1 MTNLENI
8 EELNKLKPEE
18 RELALQILEQYSKE
32 GSSGLFDDLIYY
44 DYKEIPVDIIT
55 FILDD
60 RYLGNA

>member
-32 GSSGLFDDLIYY
+32 GSSGLFDGLIYY

-60 RYLGNA
+60 RYLGKA